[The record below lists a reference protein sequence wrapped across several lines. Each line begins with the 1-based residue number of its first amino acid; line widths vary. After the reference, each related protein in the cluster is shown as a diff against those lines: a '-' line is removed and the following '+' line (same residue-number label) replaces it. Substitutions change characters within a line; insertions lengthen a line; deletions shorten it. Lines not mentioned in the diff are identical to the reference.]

1 MWVLWLWTHLLI
13 EKGFVMFVL
22 LGVDKREIYWR
33 TLFGFEKPFLQVLY
47 LINSPLFLLLT
58 VIQGFL
64 SGILIF
70 FQVLSVK

>member
-1 MWVLWLWTHLLI
+1 MWVLCLRMHLLI
-13 EKGFVMFVL
+13 EKGSVVFVL
-22 LGVDKREIYWR
+22 WGVDKREIYWK
-33 TLFGFEKPFLQVLY
+33 TLFGFEEPFVQVLCF
-47 LINSPLFLLLT
+47 INSPLFLLLT